1 MKELGLDL
9 LDLWKLERFWVVDMF
24 TRLNA
29 LHFVNSLVIEDT
41 VLPGQSL
48 AEINFAGNAFKSL
61 SSFSRFSSILT
72 VETYADPTQNTPSIP
87 YIPSPSVPPIPTIDP
102 LPSNNILY
110 PPDAGLEFDRA
121 IQRHGIIPST
131 SSPSVPNTVDAG
143 SPVTASLQSVD
154 SAPGPEAGPVS
165 YPTPSTHNVNS
176 PAAGGPTIT
185 ASSGCGPQF
194 YQVGNT
200 PQSVSTP
207 HSASAATPVDF
218 VNTPGPDAGASSYP
232 TPSTHHADSPRVD
245 EPTTRLS
252 SSVLPLSQAVEA
264 LESTRNRPTQQQT
277 REQTIITSLQSCSFT
292 DENVH
297 LNNKQIQRIIKAG
310 ACLLTRDPFKTLRPL
325 LDDADNTSSSLKKLG
340 LPDEWKG
347 INGAVNYLRV
357 LDEDKAKKKMLDPMA
372 KRVAQ
377 ILFYLNYES
386 LRKKGEPDV
395 VSRILDAY
403 HDDPNKSKPKEVRQ
417 KNFHTYHLRLGRWW
431 WRLAAWLGLG
441 ILLVADDVAMNM
453 YVARA
458 AHCGPANS
466 GV

>member
-1 MKELGLDL
+1 MKDLGLDL

-29 LHFVNSLVIEDT
+29 LQFVNSLIIEDT
-41 VLPGQSL
+41 VLLGQAL
-48 AEINFAGNAFKSL
+48 AEINAAGNAFKSL
-61 SSFSRFSSILT
+61 SLFSRFSSILT
-72 VETYADPTQNTPSIP
+72 VETYTDPTQSTPSIP
-87 YIPSPSVPPIPTIDP
+87 YIPSASVPTILTINP

-121 IQRHGIIPST
+121 IQHHGIIQSM
-131 SSPSVPNTVDAG
+131 SSPSVPNTVDAD
-143 SPVTASLQSVD
+143 SLVIASLQSVD
-154 SAPGPEAGPVS
+154 SAPGPEAGPAS

-176 PAAGGPTIT
+176 PAPGGLLIT
-185 ASSGCGPQF
+185 ASSGCSPQL

-200 PQSVSTP
+200 PQLVSTP
-207 HSASAATPVDF
+207 YSASAATPVDF

-252 SSVLPLSQAVEA
+252 SSVLPLNQAVEA

-277 REQTIITSLQSCSFT
+277 REQMIITLLQLCTFT

-297 LNNKQIQRIIKAG
+297 LNNKQIRRIIKAG
-310 ACLLTRDPFKTLRPL
+310 ACLLTQDPFKILRPL
-325 LDDADNTSSSLKKLG
+325 LNDADNTSSSLKKLG

-357 LDEDKAKKKMLDPMA
+357 LDEDKAKKKMLDLMA
-372 KRVAQ
+372 KRITQ

-386 LRKKGEPDV
+386 LRKKGEPNV
-395 VSRILDAY
+395 VTRILDAY

-417 KNFHTYHLRLGRWW
+417 KNFHTYHLWLGRWW

-453 YVARA
+453 YVAWA
-458 AHCGPANS
+458 AYCGLANS